1 MKFSKRTEIPN
12 FFSFSLNSTKTKRY
26 IIHLMQYTRYEIKQ
40 GIIHSL
46 YIISFTPHYIVSIPP
61 QLHRPTNYNNSSTN
75 YIEEQNTVLIKPY
88 TSITLQAYFKGQD
101 KKKCAESALINI

>member
-1 MKFSKRTEIPN
+1 
-12 FFSFSLNSTKTKRY
+12 
-26 IIHLMQYTRYEIKQ
+26 MQYTRYEIKQ